1 MNLDNL
7 MRIFRPN
14 GRAKVRNPR
23 QVRILAALQAV
34 AGLLLFFLL
43 FWPDWLSKSVYW
55 VLLMLSGAFALGE
68 MAFDYRRRRS
78 RRRWRDAGLLLLSL
92 SLVWIV
98 VMPLFILMETPDDK
112 ATAYALLGLGVA
124 SLFACIFCFW
134 RWRRLRAE
142 AELRRW
148 RLNAERRK
156 RASLRV
162 RADKI

>member
-1 MNLDNL
+1 MVD
-7 MRIFRPN
+7 MKKI
-14 GRAKVRNPR
+14 GKVRNPR
-23 QVRILAALQAV
+23 AVRVRATLHAV

-43 FWPDWLSKSVYW
+43 LRPAWLPRLAYW
-55 VLLMLSGAFALGE
+55 ALLSAGVLLTLCE
-68 MAFDYRRRRS
+68 MWADYRRRRP

-112 ATAYALLGLGVA
+112 ATAYALLGLGIV

-134 RWRRLRAE
+134 RWRRLRTE
-142 AELRRW
+142 AELRLWQLRT
-148 RLNAERRK
+148 ERRK

-162 RADKI
+162 RLDAQTGML